1 MLADFEGYGYDAGF
15 SFQNMRL
22 VISGRSLGT
31 DDYVR
36 TNQIFE
42 KGLTAVND
50 AGRRGFDVA
59 GSDSVKDLA
68 WEGLYPVFSHV
79 VGLITSATPEHLS
92 TLDYSRGDDT
102 GEDYPVRNGLGAL
115 IRQLGTDLNVHL
127 STRVNEVDWS
137 RAGIRIVTEHGTI
150 RAKSALLTVSTSV
163 LGSGGITFTPQLP
176 TRIASAISNCPLGSC
191 EKVAFLLNGPLGVR
205 RDEIYVTVFD
215 PDVQGTVPVSLYVNP
230 FGYPTVI
237 ADLAG
242 SYLPDLV
249 AEGEPAMIDAA
260 TQAMV
265 NAFGS
270 DIRDDI
276 LKATV
281 TRWTKDADILGA
293 YSYVRP
299 GCASDRFALSE
310 PIGDKIFL
318 AGEAVSIRS
327 YATCHG
333 AYQSGLEAADKALAS
348 IDARGS
354 SDSSVGKCRDGGS

>member
-15 SFQNMRL
+15 SFQKSRL
-22 VISGRSLGT
+22 VIRGRSLDT
-31 DDYVR
+31 DDYAR
-36 TNQIFE
+36 THETFE

-59 GSDSVKDLA
+59 ASDSVKDLA
-68 WEGLYPVFSHV
+68 WKGLYPVFSHV

-115 IRQLGTDLNVHL
+115 IRQLGTNLNVHL

-137 RAGIRIVTEHGTI
+137 RTGIRIATERGTI
-150 RAKSALLTVSTSV
+150 CARSALLTVSTSV
-163 LGSGGITFTPQLP
+163 LGSGGITFTPHLP
-176 TRIASAISNCPLGSC
+176 TRIASAISNCPLGTC
-191 EKVAFLLNGPLGVR
+191 EKVAFLLNSPLGMR
-205 RDEIYVTVFD
+205 RDESYLTVFD
-215 PDVQGTVPVSLYVNP
+215 PDVPGTVPVSLYVNP

-242 SYLPDLV
+242 SCLPDLV

-265 NAFGS
+265 NAFGA
-270 DIRDDI
+270 DIRDGI
-276 LKATV
+276 LKATA

-310 PIGDKIFL
+310 PIGDKLFL

-333 AYQSGLEAADKALAS
+333 AYQSGLEAADKALVS
-348 IDARGS
+348 IGARGPAGTNNYELPS
-354 SDSSVGKCRDGGS
+354 RH